1 VGNTPFLALLLA
13 VYWAQAGGNMADPAT
28 MMMAGAALGA
38 VANQDDPLKGAMMG
52 AALGGVGGGIAS
64 GALGGAGA
72 AGVEGAA
79 MLGAESL
86 AVPAAG
92 SAAPIFVTPATM
104 AEFMPMAQS
113 AAPVAQAFPVG
124 AEAFASPTFDFDA
137 IARASLGSDL
147 PGASA
152 VAGASPVQAG
162 FNPMRALS
170 AMNMLG
176 GQQQPQPIVSGGV
189 KRGDPRLVQQDPIM
203 SLLAP
208 KRVEKRR
215 ISLL

>member
-1 VGNTPFLALLLA
+1 
-13 VYWAQAGGNMADPAT
+13 MADPAT
-28 MMMAGAALGA
+28 MAMAGAALGA
-38 VANQDDPLKGAMMG
+38 ATNRDDPLKGAMMG

-64 GALGGAGA
+64 GAMGGA
-72 AGVEGAA
+72 AGVEGI
-79 MLGAESL
+79 SL
-86 AVPAAG
+86 ARPDV
-92 SAAPIFVTPATM
+92 APVLSDYITASQAQGLV
-104 AEFMPMAQS
+104 PMAGDQ
-113 AAPVAQAFPVG
+113 VM
-124 AEAFASPTFDFDA
+124 PTVLSETPMFDFDA

-162 FNPMRALS
+162 LNPMQALS

-176 GQQQPQPIVSGGV
+176 GQQPQPMAGGGV
-189 KRGDPRLVQQDPIM
+189 KRGDPRLVQQDAIM

>member
-1 VGNTPFLALLLA
+1 
-13 VYWAQAGGNMADPAT
+13 MADPAT

-72 AGVEGAA
+72 AGVEAA
-79 MLGAESL
+79 GLTGAESALGSL
-86 AVPAAG
+86 ARPD
-92 SAAPIFVTPATM
+92 I
-104 AEFMPMAQS
+104 
-113 AAPVAQAFPVG
+113 APVLSDYITASQAQGLVPIAG
-124 AEAFASPTFDFDA
+124 DQIMPTVLSDTPMFDFDA

-152 VAGASPVQAG
+152 VAGASPVQAR
-162 FNPMRALS
+162 FNPMQALS

-208 KRVEKRR
+208 KRIEKRR

>member
-1 VGNTPFLALLLA
+1 
-13 VYWAQAGGNMADPAT
+13 MADPAT

-38 VANQDDPLKGAMMG
+38 ATNRDDPLKGAMMG

-72 AGVEGAA
+72 AGVEAA
-79 MLGAESL
+79 GLTGAESALGSL
-86 AVPAAG
+86 ARPDIAPVLSDFIPAEVAQG
-92 SAAPIFVTPATM
+92 IFPVTPATM
-104 AEFMPMAQS
+104 GEFNPAFSRIMNPASALETPM
-113 AAPVAQAFPVG
+113 
-124 AEAFASPTFDFDA
+124 FDFDA

-162 FNPMRALS
+162 FNPMQALS

-176 GQQQPQPIVSGGV
+176 GQQPQQPPVAGGGV
-189 KRGDPRLVQQDPIM
+189 RRGDPRLVQQDAIM